1 MNISVIIP
9 TLNNPMDVI
18 DVIRSLNQQ
27 LLLPSE
33 IVIADSS
40 SDDEISDLLQT
51 IDSKIPITY
60 KRLGRAYRHDRLFL
74 FLQNIPVVKKL
85 FSNLPQGRAYP
96 YEASNRGALV
106 ARHEWLAFLDA
117 TTIPNEA
124 WIKDYCKIIDAE
136 KKEVVFGNT
145 QYLANTFFQK
155 ILRASTY
162 GANGIET
169 APGSF
174 MRKEDFLNGFQ
185 ITEGVRSGG
194 DVDWKNRVRDN
205 FKSITPKVP
214 YLTYPN
220 LHKNILSCAK
230 KFFIY
235 QMHTA
240 IQDIS
245 HSVKDLY
252 FVLTLIFSLLLIP
265 KWNAIVGWESSPYFM
280 PHITKIYFI
289 SIALILLLSILS
301 NRLLLKKSSKPLF
314 QNAYK
319 VSFFIVISFA
329 VYNWNNYLAGWVEE
343 SAWYIPHITKLFII
357 STSLAS
363 FIYRGFYFPIKHNIS
378 LSFLFPVNWIC
389 VGFLGLFLDII
400 KAPGYLLGAIISP
413 FIKVIR
419 SPG

>member
-27 LLLPSE
+27 SLPPSE

-51 IDSKIPITY
+51 IDSKISITY

-74 FLQNIPVVKKL
+74 FLQNIPGVKKL

-96 YEASNRGALV
+96 YEATNRGASV

-124 WIKDYCKIIDAE
+124 WIKDYCQIIDAE

-145 QYLANTFFQK
+145 QYLASTFFQK

-162 GANGIET
+162 GADGIET

-205 FKSITPKVP
+205 FKTITPKVP

-220 LHKNILSCAK
+220 LHKNIFSCAK

-240 IQDIS
+240 IQNIS

-265 KWNAIVGWESSPYFM
+265 KWNAIVGWEASPYFM

-289 SIALILLLSILS
+289 SITLILLLSIIS

-314 QNAYK
+314 KNAYK

-329 VYNWNNYLAGWVEE
+329 VYNWNNYLAGWVED
-343 SAWYIPHITKLFII
+343 SVWYIPHITKLFII
-357 STSLAS
+357 SISLAS

-378 LSFLFPVNWIC
+378 LSFLFPVNWIYI
-389 VGFLGLFLDII
+389 GFLGLFLDII

>member
-1 MNISVIIP
+1 
-9 TLNNPMDVI
+9 
-18 DVIRSLNQQ
+18 
-27 LLLPSE
+27 
-33 IVIADSS
+33 
-40 SDDEISDLLQT
+40 
-51 IDSKIPITY
+51 
-60 KRLGRAYRHDRLFL
+60 
-74 FLQNIPVVKKL
+74 
-85 FSNLPQGRAYP
+85 
-96 YEASNRGALV
+96 
-106 ARHEWLAFLDA
+106 
-117 TTIPNEA
+117 
-124 WIKDYCKIIDAE
+124 
-136 KKEVVFGNT
+136 
-145 QYLANTFFQK
+145 
-155 ILRASTY
+155 
-162 GANGIET
+162 
-169 APGSF
+169 
-174 MRKEDFLNGFQ
+174 
-185 ITEGVRSGG
+185 
-194 DVDWKNRVRDN
+194 
-205 FKSITPKVP
+205 
-214 YLTYPN
+214 
-220 LHKNILSCAK
+220 
-230 KFFIY
+230 
-235 QMHTA
+235 MHTA